1 MKYLLLMSFLLL
13 FPLALA
19 AQSPQDGLTLSVGDS
34 LRIEVWRSPDLSGD
48 FVIGPD
54 GTITHPLYKAVKVAG
69 LPMATVQSNLARF
82 LAGYQENPQFV
93 FEPLIRVGV
102 SGEVPRPQ
110 IFGLRPE
117 TSVAQAVIRAGG
129 VTQNGKWTRVR
140 LIRNEGGTLR
150 ELYFNLR
157 DPADRVAAGPVRSGD
172 LIMVDRKKSFFR
184 EVLLPTIGVIGSI
197 ASLGLLIDRYSN

>member
-1 MKYLLLMSFLLL
+1 MKHLLLISFLLL

-102 SGEVPRPQ
+102 SGEVPHPQ

-140 LIRNEGGTLR
+140 LIRNEGATRR

-157 DPADRVAAGPVRSGD
+157 DPADPVASGPVRSGD
-172 LIMVDRKKSFFR
+172 LIMVDRKKSFLR
-184 EVLLPTIGVIGSI
+184 DVLLPTIGVIGSI
-197 ASLGLLIDRYSN
+197 ASLGLLIDRYSH